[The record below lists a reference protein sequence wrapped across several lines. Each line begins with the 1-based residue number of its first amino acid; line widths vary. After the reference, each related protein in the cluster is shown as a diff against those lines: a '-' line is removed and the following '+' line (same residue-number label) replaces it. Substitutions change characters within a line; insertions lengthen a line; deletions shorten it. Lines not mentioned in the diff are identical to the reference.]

1 MMASTTWLP
10 WVIAISASAAVL
22 GVAIT
27 LVVILV
33 KSGKWIG
40 AVDSDRAAFKEFMG
54 EVRADI
60 KRLLNWQGSPT
71 VGGASP
77 LSLTEIGRIV
87 SEALDLPAFAQKIAP
102 AVAERVSGKPAYDIQ
117 EFCFD
122 YIRDEYQ
129 PDTVDDERIKQCA
142 FEKGLDR
149 DDILDALAIVLRD
162 ELLAARDAG

>member
-1 MMASTTWLP
+1 MMASAPWLP

-22 GVAIT
+22 GVAVT
-27 LVVILV
+27 LVVLLF
-33 KSGKWIG
+33 KSGRWIG

-60 KRLLNWQGSPT
+60 KRLLNWHGSPT

-77 LSLTEIGRIV
+77 LSLTEIGKVV
-87 SEALDLPAFAQKIAP
+87 SEALDLPALARKIAP
-102 AVAERVSGKPAYDIQ
+102 AVNQRVSGMQAYDIQ

-162 ELLAARDAG
+162 ELLAAKAAS